1 MFTRYAEFHKQV
13 VIHQRE
19 GRFLKYVCN
28 SRCGG
33 YRNRIQ
39 GITVALM
46 LAILSN
52 RTLLIEM
59 KYPFDRNT
67 LLHPNAIQ
75 WNHIP
80 TTTNR
85 SEHITLIDW
94 GNLERYWPT
103 FSEALY
109 DLSID
114 VIEIFTNLGFFWYFK
129 VFNEKWTKQFHDIFG
144 IRQNDNILSYGCVS
158 QYLFT
163 YDKRVTDAI
172 GKEMQQLQLTP
183 GHFVSAHYRTQAIA
197 GDVHL
202 KDPINPLPYFR
213 CGVMIGN
220 ILANNSNPFQ
230 VYFISDF
237 EEVDK
242 MVTDVYAGQIVT
254 SMVSRIHIDRSE
266 ELHMSMDS
274 LIDGFVGVLVN
285 IEVAAKGAVFI
296 RSGSTMADLIESIG
310 RFSKCSVV
318 RGFLLQ

>member
-1 MFTRYAEFHKQV
+1 M
-13 VIHQRE
+13 
-19 GRFLKYVCN
+19 
-28 SRCGG
+28 
-33 YRNRIQ
+33 
-39 GITVALM
+39 
-46 LAILSN
+46 
-52 RTLLIEM
+52 
-59 KYPFDRNT
+59 
-67 LLHPNAIQ
+67 
-75 WNHIP
+75 
-80 TTTNR
+80 
-85 SEHITLIDW
+85 IDW

-213 CGVMIGN
+213 CGTMIANFLGN
-220 ILANNSNPFQ
+220 ASNPFR
-230 VYFISDF
+230 VYFISDSTA
-237 EEVDK
+237 VDVITK
-242 MVTDVYAGQIVT
+242 TSYSDQIVT
-254 SMVSRIHIDRSE
+254 SHVSKIHIDRSDK
-266 ELHMSMDS
+266 LHLSMDT
-274 LIDGFVGVLVN
+274 LVDGFVGVLVN
-285 IEVAAKGAVFI
+285 IEVAAKGAAFI
-296 RSGSTMADLIESIG
+296 RPGSTMADLIESIG
-310 RFSKCSVV
+310 QFSKCSVV
-318 RGFLLQ
+318 RRFLY

>member
-1 MFTRYAEFHKQV
+1 MT
-13 VIHQRE
+13 HQRE

-33 YRNRIQ
+33 YGNRIQ

-59 KYPFDRNT
+59 KYPFDINT
-67 LLHPNAIQ
+67 LMHSNAIQ
-75 WNHIP
+75 WNYTP
-80 TTTNR
+80 TTTNKR
-85 SEHITLIDW
+85 CVALLW
-94 GNLERYWPT
+94 GNLQQNWPT

-109 DLSID
+109 NFSID
-114 VIEIFTNLGFFWYFK
+114 VIELVTNLGFFWYFK
-129 VFNEKWTKQFHDIFG
+129 VFDVELTKQFHDVFG
-144 IRQNDNILSYGCVS
+144 VSENDNVFSYGCVY

-172 GKEMQQLQLTP
+172 DKEMRQLQLTP
-183 GHFVSAHYRTQAIA
+183 GQYVSAHYRTQEIA
-197 GDVHL
+197 GDAHL

-213 CGVMIGN
+213 CGVMIAN
-220 ILANNSNPFQ
+220 ILGKNSNAFQ

-242 MVTDVYAGQIVT
+242 MVTDTYGGQIVT
-254 SMVSRIHIDRSE
+254 STVSKMHIDRSE
-266 ELHMSMDS
+266 ELHLSMDS
-274 LIDGFVGVLVN
+274 LIDGFIGVLVN

-296 RSGSTMADLIESIG
+296 RSGSTMADLIESFG
-310 RFSKCSVV
+310 RFSRCSVV
-318 RGFLLQ
+318 RGFLL